1 MAGGGKRRWLQ
12 IVALPGHD
20 APLGAV
26 GAGRIR
32 ATTGLPV
39 ALNLSPFSIPNPV
52 PPMRCLL
59 PSFRHCVALS
69 ALAVACGAH
78 AQSQIYKL
86 QLPLESDSDVVL
98 QDIVV
103 DAKQTRVTLVVKN
116 TTDESFEACAQPTGS
131 PDAFTLKDLGT
142 GTVLPQLSIG
152 GLSFCNVKMDVVK
165 PGRNKLVKITF
176 PPLPA
181 GATRLQLGEANCQ
194 PKPDSDMDYWCF
206 KNIVLPA
213 R

>member
-1 MAGGGKRRWLQ
+1 MHC
-12 IVALPGHD
+12 LP
-20 APLGAV
+20 ASLRPLIAV
-26 GAGRIR
+26 
-32 ATTGLPV
+32 
-39 ALNLSPFSIPNPV
+39 
-52 PPMRCLL
+52 
-59 PSFRHCVALS
+59 S
-69 ALAVACGAH
+69 ALVIACGAQ
-78 AQSQIYKL
+78 AQSQTFKL
-86 QLPLESDSDVVL
+86 QLPLESDPDVVL

-103 DAKQTRVTLVVKN
+103 DAKQTRVTVLVKN

-131 PDAFTLKDLGT
+131 ADAFTLKDLGT
-142 GTVLPQLSIG
+142 GTVLQQQSIG
-152 GLSFCNVKMDVVK
+152 GLTYCNVKMDVVK